1 MIKNIKLFFLII
13 SFLFLAGFSFCE
25 EQPDNE
31 QIDENEQI
39 EQIEEAS
46 EDSSEEDFPEEKP
59 EQEQQEEKQES
70 ITKKDF
76 KEEQKQEKPSFITSY
91 ISKKNSNHKTKKI
104 IMQASDELNGAISGC
119 LEGNYENVEEKFH
132 NFLKKLNSLDLMP
145 EEIEFLLTDCENMMR
160 KIKNMNDIYVNKNN
174 LYRSKMSEIPLTYD
188 DVVLDKWMNIYTISA
203 KKNIKTA
210 LERSGK
216 YRDMILDILK
226 EYDLPE
232 ELLYLPIVESHF
244 NNNCVSRAKA
254 VGMWQIMAHRGQALG
269 LKINY
274 WIDERRDPEKATRA
288 AAKYLQE
295 LFFLLDDWHF
305 ALSAYNRGEYGL
317 ISDLKFS
324 NSSSM
329 VDMKNRNATPKETQ
343 NYVPQFIVAVKIAK
357 NPEKYGFKDL
367 QFEEPL
373 VYDTVIT
380 DKVID
385 LKIVAK
391 CAGTTVEKIKE
402 LNPALLA
409 WCTPHGYKNFELH
422 IPEGTKDLF
431 YENIVKEKDLNP
443 SPGFIKYKVKKG
455 EYLEKIA
462 RDFKTTVSAIKED
475 NPKLKKQKYLQPNQ
489 ILVIRPGRKYYNK
502 K

>member
-1 MIKNIKLFFLII
+1 MFKNIKLFFLII

-25 EQPDNE
+25 EQS
-31 QIDENEQI
+31 IDTDQEEQI
-39 EQIEEAS
+39 EQTEQDDETDVAEEQS
-46 EDSSEEDFPEEKP
+46 VLVEK
-59 EQEQQEEKQES
+59 K
-70 ITKKDF
+70 
-76 KEEQKQEKPSFITSY
+76 QKQEKKSSLVSSFVT
-91 ISKKNSNHKTKKI
+91 KKSSNNKTKKI
-104 IMQASDELNGAISGC
+104 IMQANDELNNAVRGC
-119 LEGNYENVEEKFH
+119 AEGNYENVENNFHKFLSKI
-132 NFLKKLNSLDLMP
+132 NALNLMP
-145 EEIEFLLTDCENMMR
+145 EEIELLLTDCENMLR
-160 KIKNMNDIYVNKNN
+160 KIKNMNDLYVSKNN
-174 LYRSKMSEIPLTYD
+174 LYRSKMSEIPLVYD
-188 DVVLDKWMNIYTISA
+188 SDVLTKWTNIYTNERGTARNNMRI
-203 KKNIKTA
+203 A
-210 LERSGK
+210 LERSGR
-216 YRDMILDILK
+216 YRDMIISILK

-232 ELLYLPIVESHF
+232 ELFYLPIVESSF
-244 NNNCVSRAKA
+244 NNSCVSRAKA
-254 VGMWQIMAHRGQALG
+254 VGLWQIMAHRGQALG

-295 LFFLLDDWHF
+295 LYILLDDWHF

-357 NPEKYGFKDL
+357 NPEAYGFYDL
-367 QFEEPL
+367 NYEEPL
-373 VYDTVIT
+373 VYDTVII

-385 LKIVAK
+385 LKVVAK
-391 CAGTTVEKIKE
+391 CARTTVEKIKE

-409 WCTPHGYKNFELH
+409 WCTPHGYNNFELH
-422 IPEGTKDLF
+422 IPEGTKDIF
-431 YENIVKEKDLNP
+431 YENIVREKDLNP
-443 SPGFIKYKVKKG
+443 SPGFIKYKIKKG

-462 RDFKTTVSAIKED
+462 RDFKTTVNAIKED

-489 ILVIRPGRKYYNK
+489 ILVIRHGRKYYDK

>member
-1 MIKNIKLFFLII
+1 MLKKFKLFLII
-13 SFLFLAGFSFCE
+13 FASASLLFLAGFSVYAQDE
-25 EQPDNE
+25 E
-31 QIDENEQI
+31 QIDETEQS
-39 EQIEEAS
+39 EQIEENFD
-46 EDSSEEDFPEEKP
+46 EDEENSSEE
-59 EQEQQEEKQES
+59 QTEEKQNSEEK
-70 ITKKDF
+70 IVKEN
-76 KEEQKQEKPSFITSY
+76 KEEKKEKPSFITNY
-91 ISKKNSNHKTKKI
+91 VSKKTSKGKTKKI

-119 LEGNYENVEEKFH
+119 IEGDYENVEHRFH
-132 NFLKKLNSLDLMP
+132 NFLDKINDLDLMP
-145 EEIEFLLTDCENMMR
+145 EEIEFLLTDCENMLR

-174 LYRSKMSEIPLTYD
+174 LYRSKMSEIPLDYD
-188 DVVLDKWMNIYTISA
+188 DIVINKWMNIYTNEKGTA
-203 KKNIKTA
+203 KNNMRIA

-216 YRDMILDILK
+216 YRDMILSILK

-232 ELLYLPIVESHF
+232 ELLYLPVIESYF

-357 NPEKYGFKDL
+357 NPEKYGFNNL

-373 VYDTVIT
+373 VYDTVII

-422 IPEGTKDLF
+422 IPEGTKEIF

-455 EYLEKIA
+455 EYLERIA